1 VFAIV
6 CCFSPHQAKN
16 RQTKEEKYQSDH
28 RRLKLLGETIEIGA
42 SPMADKIRI
51 GVLFGGQSGEHEVSL
66 VSASAVMDALD
77 RTKYSIVPIG
87 ITKQGR
93 WMAGDN
99 ALAALT
105 ALADPKLLPTSAEL
119 KMQNEELKNS
129 SEQSEAR
136 KTALAMIDSQ
146 FAILN
151 SQFPID
157 VIFPVLHGPMGED
170 GTVQGLLELAGV
182 PYVGCG
188 VLASAVGLDKAM
200 MKAAF
205 SAAGLP
211 QVPWLL
217 IRRAAWQADR
227 AGEIARIEA
236 RLSYPVFVKPAN
248 MGSSV
253 GITRATDRATLAQ
266 GLDEAARYDR
276 RIVAEQGINAREIEV
291 SVLGN
296 DEPQASVAGEI
307 VPSNEWYDYQA
318 KYLGGESKILIP
330 APISDALAERV
341 RQMAIQAFK
350 AIDGAGLA
358 RVDFLL
364 DRESAALYLNEAN
377 TMPGFTPVSMYA
389 KMWAASGLSYG
400 ALLDRLIELALERH
414 QHKSR

>member
-1 VFAIV
+1 
-6 CCFSPHQAKN
+6 
-16 RQTKEEKYQSDH
+16 
-28 RRLKLLGETIEIGA
+28 
-42 SPMADKIRI
+42 MADKIRVGI
-51 GVLFGGQSGEHEVSL
+51 LFGGQSGEHEVSL

-77 RTKYSIVPIG
+77 RTKYEIVPIG

-93 WMAGDN
+93 WIAGDTALP
-99 ALAALT
+99 ALA

-119 KMQNEELKNS
+119 KMQNEELKTGAAKPS
-129 SEQSEAR
+129 AAADVTDTMLVAKPE
-136 KTALAMIDSQ
+136 SQ
-146 FAILN
+146 FSILN
-151 SQFPID
+151 SQFSID
-157 VIFPVLHGPMGED
+157 VVFPVLHGPMGED

-217 IRRAAWQADR
+217 VRRAEWRADS
-227 AGEIARIEA
+227 AGQIEQIEA
-236 RLSYPVFVKPAN
+236 QLHYPVFVKPAN

-253 GITRATDRATLAQ
+253 GITRATDRCTLAQ

-276 RIVAEQGINAREIEV
+276 RIVVEQGINAREIEV

-307 VPSNEWYDYQA
+307 VPSNAWYDYEA

-330 APISDALAERV
+330 APISDALAEQV
-341 RQMAIQAFK
+341 RRMAIQAFT

-364 DRESAALYLNEAN
+364 EHESEVLYLNEAN

-389 KMWAASGLSYG
+389 KMWAASGLAYG
-400 ALLDRLIELALERH
+400 PLLDRLIELAIERH

>member
-1 VFAIV
+1 
-6 CCFSPHQAKN
+6 
-16 RQTKEEKYQSDH
+16 
-28 RRLKLLGETIEIGA
+28 
-42 SPMADKIRI
+42 MADKIRI

-77 RTKYSIVPIG
+77 RTKYDIVPIG

-93 WMAGDN
+93 WIAGDN
-99 ALAALT
+99 ALPALV
-105 ALADPKLLPTSAEL
+105 ALADPKLLPGGPRTQNQELRTESLVTHESAVEASGL
-119 KMQNEELKNS
+119 TEGSRS
-129 SEQSEAR
+129 SVLGS
-136 KTALAMIDSQ
+136 
-146 FAILN
+146 
-151 SQFPID
+151 ID
-157 VIFPVLHGPMGED
+157 VVFPVLHGPMGED
-170 GTVQGLLELAGV
+170 GTVQGLLELASV

-217 IRRAAWQADR
+217 IRRAEWRADS
-227 AGEIARIEA
+227 AYQIERIEA
-236 RLSYPVFVKPAN
+236 QLHYPVFVKPAN

-253 GITRATDRATLAQ
+253 GITRATDRSMLAQ

-276 RIVAEQGINAREIEV
+276 RIVVEQGIDAREIEV
-291 SVLGN
+291 SILGN
-296 DEPQASVAGEI
+296 DEPQASVTGEI

-330 APISDALAERV
+330 APIPDALAEQV
-341 RQMAIQAFK
+341 RQMAIAAFK

-364 DRESAALYLNEAN
+364 DRGSAALYLNEAN

-400 ALLDRLIELALERH
+400 ALLDRLIELAIERH
-414 QHKSR
+414 TKR

>member
-1 VFAIV
+1 
-6 CCFSPHQAKN
+6 
-16 RQTKEEKYQSDH
+16 
-28 RRLKLLGETIEIGA
+28 
-42 SPMADKIRI
+42 MADKIRVGI
-51 GVLFGGQSGEHEVSL
+51 LFGGQSGEHEVSL

-77 RTKYSIVPIG
+77 RSKYEIVPIG

-93 WMAGDN
+93 WIAGDN
-99 ALAALT
+99 ALPALT
-105 ALADPKLLPTSAEL
+105 AQADPKLLPTSARSQEPGVRSQNVEL
-119 KMQNEELKNS
+119 DSGQNALSVLTHSDSWLLS
-129 SEQSEAR
+129 SDS
-136 KTALAMIDSQ
+136 AL
-146 FAILN
+146 
-151 SQFPID
+151 D

-170 GTVQGLLELAGV
+170 GTVQGLLELAGM

-217 IRRAAWQADR
+217 VRRAEWHAESAAQI
-227 AGEIARIEA
+227 ERIEA
-236 RLSYPVFVKPAN
+236 QLHYPVFVKPAN

-253 GITRATDRATLAQ
+253 GITRATDRATLTA

-276 RIVAEQGINAREIEV
+276 RIVVEQGINAREIEV

-330 APISDALAERV
+330 APIADALAEQV

-364 DRESAALYLNEAN
+364 DRDSAALYLNEAN

-389 KMWAASGLSYG
+389 KMWAASGLSYA

-414 QHKSR
+414 A